1 MLISGDA
8 GANINMISTSTEFFE
23 SDYQSKG
30 ARFLRF
36 LHIDP
41 VLLVGLL
48 LLMAAGL
55 GILYSASDGSIEI
68 VQRQIIRLSIA
79 FAVMFFIAQIP
90 QHTLYI
96 WAPWLFALGIVLLV
110 LVLLAGDVGK
120 GAQRWLNLYVIRF
133 QPSEMMK
140 LVTPLMLAWYLC
152 EKPFP
157 PKLTSL
163 IISLVL
169 VILPT
174 VLIARQPDLGTA
186 LLVAAAGFFVVFFGG
201 IRWRILFGVIF
212 TMLALIPVLWQF
224 MHDYQKQRVLT
235 LFDPGSDPLGSGYHI
250 IQSMI
255 AIGSGGIYGKGW
267 LNGTQSQLDF
277 IPERTTDFIFAV
289 FAEEFGIMGA
299 IVLLALY
306 TFIIIRG
313 LYIAVNAQ
321 DSFGRLLAGSLSM
334 TFFVYLFVNVGMV
347 SGILPVV
354 GVPLPLVSYGG
365 TSMVTLMA
373 GFGMLMSIST
383 NRRLIAK

>member
-1 MLISGDA
+1 MPS
-8 GANINMISTSTEFFE
+8 SSTEFFD
-23 SDYQSKG
+23 SDYQSRG
-30 ARFLRF
+30 SRLLQFM
-36 LHIDP
+36 HIDP
-41 VLLVGLL
+41 VLLMALL
-48 LLMAAGL
+48 VLMACGL
-55 GILYSASDGSIEI
+55 GILYSASDGSVEL
-68 VQRQIIRLSIA
+68 VQRQIVRLSIA
-79 FAVMFFIAQIP
+79 FIVMFFVAQIP
-90 QHTLYI
+90 QQSLYH
-96 WAPWLFALGIVLLV
+96 WAPWFFALGIILLILV
-110 LVLLAGDVGK
+110 LVAGDVGK

-140 LVTPLMLAWYLC
+140 LVTPMMLAWYLC

-157 PKLTSL
+157 PRMSSL
-163 IISLVL
+163 FISLAL

-174 VLIARQPDLGTA
+174 MLIARQPDLGTS

-201 IRWRILFGVIF
+201 IRWRVLFGVLF
-212 TMLALIPVLWQF
+212 TTLALVPVLWQF

-235 LFDPGSDPLGSGYHI
+235 LLDPESDPLGSGYHI

-277 IPERTTDFIFAV
+277 IPERTTDFIYAV

-299 IVLLALY
+299 IVLLSLY
-306 TFIIIRG
+306 AFIIIRG
-313 LYIAVNAQ
+313 LYIAANAQ

-334 TFFVYLFVNVGMV
+334 TFFVYLFVNIGMV

-354 GVPLPLVSYGG
+354 GIPLPLVSYGG

>member
-1 MLISGDA
+1 MYSSSA
-8 GANINMISTSTEFFE
+8 QFFD
-23 SDYQSKG
+23 SDYQSKTS
-30 ARFLRF
+30 RFLQA

-41 VLLVGLL
+41 ILLVGLL
-48 LLMAAGL
+48 MLMAAGL
-55 GILYSASDGSIEI
+55 GILYSASDGSIEV
-68 VQRQIIRLSIA
+68 VQRQVVRLAIS
-79 FAVMFFIAQIP
+79 FAVMFFVAQIP
-90 QHTLYI
+90 QHQLYI
-96 WAPWLFALGIVLLV
+96 WAPWFFVLGIILLV
-110 LVLLAGDVGK
+110 LVLVAGDVGK

-157 PKLTSL
+157 PKVSSL
-163 IISLVL
+163 AISLVL

-174 VLIARQPDLGTA
+174 MLIAKQPDLGTA

-201 IRWRILFGVIF
+201 ISWRILFGAIF
-212 TMLALIPVLWQF
+212 SVLALIPVLWQF

-235 LFDPGSDPLGSGYHI
+235 LFDPESDPLGSGYHI

-277 IPERTTDFIFAV
+277 IPERTTDFIYAV

-299 IVLLALY
+299 IVLLSLY
-306 TFIIIRG
+306 AFIIIRG
-313 LYIAVNAQ
+313 LYIAATAQ
-321 DSFGRLLAGSLSM
+321 DSFGRLLAGSLSL

-354 GVPLPLVSYGG
+354 GVPLPLISYGG

-383 NRRLIAK
+383 HRRLVAK

>member
-1 MLISGDA
+1 MYSNSA
-8 GANINMISTSTEFFE
+8 QFFE
-23 SDYQSKG
+23 SDYQSRTS
-30 ARFLRF
+30 RFLQM

-41 VLLVGLL
+41 ILLLGLL
-48 LLMAAGL
+48 LLMTAGL
-55 GILYSASDGSIEI
+55 GILYSASDGSIEM
-68 VQRQIIRLSIA
+68 VQRQLVRLAIS
-79 FAVMFFIAQIP
+79 FAVMFVVAQIP
-90 QHTLYI
+90 QHQLYI
-96 WAPWLFALGIVLLV
+96 WAPWFFALGIILLILV
-110 LVLLAGDVGK
+110 LVAGDVGK

-140 LVTPLMLAWYLC
+140 LVTPMMIAWYLC

-157 PKLTSL
+157 PRVSSL
-163 IISLVL
+163 FISLAM
-169 VILPT
+169 VIVPT
-174 VLIARQPDLGTA
+174 MLIAKQPDLGTA

-201 IRWRILFGVIF
+201 IRWRILFGSIF
-212 TMLALIPVLWQF
+212 GILALIPVLWQF

-235 LFDPGSDPLGSGYHI
+235 LFDPESDPLGSGYHI

-277 IPERTTDFIFAV
+277 IPERTTDFIYAV

-299 IVLLALY
+299 VVLLSLY
-306 TFIIIRG
+306 AFIVIRG
-313 LYIAVNAQ
+313 LYIAATAQ
-321 DSFGRLLAGSLSM
+321 DSFGRLLAGSLSL

-354 GVPLPLVSYGG
+354 GIPLPLVSFGG

-383 NRRLIAK
+383 HRRLVAK

>member
-1 MLISGDA
+1 ML
-8 GANINMISTSTEFFE
+8 STGTQFFE
-23 SDYQSKG
+23 SDYQSRTS
-30 ARFLRF
+30 RFLQY

-41 VLLVGLL
+41 ILLTGLL

-55 GILYSASDGSIEI
+55 GILYSASDGSIEV
-68 VQRQIIRLSIA
+68 VQRQVIRLSIA
-79 FAVMFFIAQIP
+79 FAVMFFVAQIP
-90 QHTLYI
+90 QHTLYL
-96 WAPWLFALGIVLLV
+96 WAPWFFALGIVLLV

-140 LVTPLMLAWYLC
+140 LVTPMMLAWYLC

-157 PKLTSL
+157 PKVTSL
-163 IISLVL
+163 IISLGL

-174 VLIARQPDLGTA
+174 MLIAKQPDLGTA
-186 LLVAAAGFFVVFFGG
+186 LLVATAGFFVVFFGG
-201 IRWRILFGVIF
+201 IRWRILFGSLF
-212 TMLALIPVLWQF
+212 TMLALVPVLWQF

-235 LFDPGSDPLGSGYHI
+235 LFNPESDPLGSGYHI

-299 IVLLALY
+299 IVLLSLY
-306 TFIIIRG
+306 AFIIIRG
-313 LYIAVNAQ
+313 LYIAATAQ

-383 NRRLIAK
+383 NRRLITK